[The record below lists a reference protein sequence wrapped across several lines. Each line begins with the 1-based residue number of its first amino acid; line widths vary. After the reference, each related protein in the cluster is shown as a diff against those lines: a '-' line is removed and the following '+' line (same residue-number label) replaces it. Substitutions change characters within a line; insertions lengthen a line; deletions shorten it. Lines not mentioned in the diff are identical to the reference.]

1 VDKLLLLKL
10 FCNHLSQLFITG
22 VLLQVCD
29 SELFCFLFILF
40 IFGNHT
46 HTCMMTDCVAFSTNF
61 LSKVKYFF
69 ILTQSFLV
77 DYTPF
82 SQYLY

>member
-1 VDKLLLLKL
+1 
-10 FCNHLSQLFITG
+10 
-22 VLLQVCD
+22 
-29 SELFCFLFILF
+29 
-40 IFGNHT
+40 
-46 HTCMMTDCVAFSTNF
+46 MMTDCVAFSTNF

-77 DYTPF
+77 DHTPF